1 MALIVTI
8 LFIIAV
14 TQGYIIWAMNKK
26 YNRLMGY
33 TEAYVRFISVLY
45 LKFKDAHEQMKAAD
59 IRGSFQA
66 DDEVGTTFD
75 ILKDC
80 INDLHT
86 FVTRYINAAEEEQKK
101 Q

>member
-1 MALIVTI
+1 MALIITLLLLIVG
-8 LFIIAV
+8 AQAYV
-14 TQGYIIWAMNKK
+14 IWAMNRK
-26 YNRLMGY
+26 YNKLMGY

-59 IRGSFQA
+59 VRGSFQA

-80 INDLHT
+80 INDLYT
-86 FVTRYINAAEEEQKK
+86 FVTKYINAAEEEQKK